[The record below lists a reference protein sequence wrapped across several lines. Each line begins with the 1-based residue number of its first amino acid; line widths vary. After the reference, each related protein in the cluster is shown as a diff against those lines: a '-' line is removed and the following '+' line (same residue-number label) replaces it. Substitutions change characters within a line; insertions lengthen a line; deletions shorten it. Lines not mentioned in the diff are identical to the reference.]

1 MCPLHIS
8 STSDNSHFSAN
19 SVNDDRR
26 VKLQRCFGERGPMP
40 RQRPSVSLPGQQSY
54 PLPRAWRERAMAGI
68 SPLKKKKSPHFWVV
82 FPPLLLDCLWPRCRW
97 ASSHTTQHIT
107 PRTRWTAR
115 TGEGIWWFLDY
126 DSTLKVL
133 FKSFKSVYLWPHLLH
148 FTLAGQTQ
156 RPWPHT
162 GTIWGVII
170 LRRGGV
176 LWENCISCF
185 FRNPGGRT
193 GIRGRGALSRLG
205 PNRNVE
211 LVLTRYLNVQT

>member
-133 FKSFKSVYLWPHLLH
+133 FKSFKSVHLG
-148 FTLAGQTQ
+148 FIFQTPS
-156 RPWPHT
+156 RL
-162 GTIWGVII
+162 ISFI
-170 LRRGGV
+170 LLLQVRRRGLGHTKV
-176 LWENCISCF
+176 RSEAWSSWDVEECSQKPASLAFSETQAEGQASEAEGRWAAS
-185 FRNPGGRT
+185 GRT
-193 GIRGRGALSRLG
+193 ATWNSS
-205 PNRNVE
+205 
-211 LVLTRYLNVQT
+211 